1 MADKPQ
7 NHNRVVYVVVG
18 QNQSSINDRVEKVL
32 GLSSHFRKMVLVCVG
47 RGYAKDTILPVKPFP
62 NPLGLLRLIGLDR
75 LKNVLDKH
83 LLFPSRHVLYVKAV
97 QNKLNNAISRNVKK
111 GERVC
116 LVTCLPPHDLA
127 LIGLF
132 IKRQFP
138 ETYWIVDWQD
148 LWSYDENYFQRVPQP
163 YRKRLLKLE
172 KEVLGN
178 CDMNMTTNL
187 KAKAVLEKHYNVPSH
202 RVVSINHHFY
212 RDDLGERFFK
222 EDEDNLIKNKEDTS
236 IRIGFL
242 GTLFKPPR
250 VSGAKVLKAIDYVID
265 SGINVELHV
274 YGGASEDAKKS
285 LKRLHNDGV
294 YLHGKTS
301 HIESLRRIARCE
313 FLLLV
318 LADLPNSKAVMSI
331 KLPHYLLLKRPIL
344 AIVPEKSAVADIIR
358 ETGSGYVIPAGC
370 DWGDELKKVLQDYLN
385 GKNLPER
392 NNKAI
397 EAYSWEN
404 ISKQWIEVFSGAWK

>member
-148 LWSYDENYFQRVPQP
+148 LWSYDENYFQRVPQL
-163 YRKRLLKLE
+163 YRERLLRLE
-172 KEVLGN
+172 KEVLDN
-178 CDMNMTTNL
+178 CDMNVTTNL
-187 KAKAVLEKHYNVPSH
+187 SAKEVLEKRYDAPSWS
-202 RVVSINHHFY
+202 VVSINHHFY
-212 RDDLGERFFK
+212 REDLLESAVEVDHFS
-222 EDEDNLIKNKEDTS
+222 EDKKNR
-236 IRIGFL
+236 IVRIGFL

-250 VSGAKVLKAIDYVID
+250 VPGAKVLKAIDCVID
-265 SGINVELHV
+265 SGINIELHV
-274 YGGASEDAKKS
+274 YGGATEDAKKS
-285 LKRLHNDGV
+285 LKHLRNNAV
-294 YLHGKTS
+294 YLHGRTS
-301 HIESLRRIARCE
+301 HIESLRRISRCD
-313 FLLLV
+313 FLFLV
-318 LADLPNSKAVMSI
+318 LADLPNCRAVMSI
-331 KLPHYLLLKRPIL
+331 KLPHYLLLERP
-344 AIVPEKSAVADIIR
+344 
-358 ETGSGYVIPAGC
+358 
-370 DWGDELKKVLQDYLN
+370 
-385 GKNLPER
+385 
-392 NNKAI
+392 
-397 EAYSWEN
+397 
-404 ISKQWIEVFSGAWK
+404 